1 MAFLPCKMP
10 SGVDTFSNFAAYKT
24 TGIDLAATGQ
34 TTLLTTD
41 NNMGNF
47 VVTEVVLHLDSVV
60 GGNYQTF
67 NSSIGWTGPGYED
80 VADLQQKGS
89 TETNSAY
96 NGLWLR
102 TNKFERYN
110 LRYFYTYGTPTSSPT
125 AQSYATGYATPAN
138 TATVIQLNITA
149 TILDAGSTGTIVVV
163 GYYTGMRP

>member
-24 TGIDLAATGQ
+24 TGINLAANGQ

-41 NNMGNF
+41 DNMGSF

-60 GGNYQTF
+60 GGDLQTF
-67 NSSIGWTGPGYED
+67 NSSLGWTAPNYAEI
-80 VADLQQKGS
+80 ASLQQKGTTDS
-89 TETNSAY
+89 DSGL
-96 NGLWLR
+96 NGLRLR

-149 TILDAGSTGTIVVV
+149 TNLDAGSTGTIVVV

>member
-1 MAFLPCKMP
+1 MAYLPCKMP

-24 TGIDLAATGQ
+24 SGINLAATGL

-41 NNMGNF
+41 DNMGRF
-47 VVTEVVLHLDSVV
+47 VVTEVILHLDSVV

-67 NSSIGWTGPGYED
+67 NSSIGWTVPTYAD

-89 TETNSAY
+89 TETDSSY

-102 TNKFERYN
+102 TTKFERYN
-110 LRYFYTYGTPTSSPT
+110 LRYFYTYSSPT
-125 AQSYATGYATPAN
+125 ASPTARSYAVGYATPENA
-138 TATVIQLNITA
+138 ATVISLNITA
-149 TILDAGSTGTIVVV
+149 TILDAGSTGTIVVI